1 MAFEDTPDSPAYIS
15 ADASGIYVILAALM
29 SRRIETGSPVPEIF
43 LEGGPASAVFLGGPR
58 SRDVGERGF
67 VGIDAPPRDGYIDRL
82 LKYIPAEIVALYL
95 GVTNVIPPPLK
106 VHRTAVWVVSVIS
119 ALCVP
124 LYMYLSTRKANQPT
138 LWSQILIS
146 SIAFP
151 LWVFAI
157 GGPFAL
163 QPWYDNYRW
172 IAAVTICFATFLF
185 GLYAPAPA
193 SLTPTV
199 APLVE

>member
-1 MAFEDTPDSPAYIS
+1 
-15 ADASGIYVILAALM
+15 M
-29 SRRIETGSPVPEIF
+29 SRRIETGPSPSEIF
-43 LEGGPASAVFLGGPR
+43 LEGGPTSAVFLAGPR
-58 SRDVGERGF
+58 SRDLAERGIP
-67 VGIDAPPRDGYIDRL
+67 VIGMAPRDGYIDRL

-106 VHRTAVWVVSVIS
+106 AHRAALWVVSVIS

-124 LYMYLSTRKANQPT
+124 LYMYLSTHKPNQPA
-138 LWSQILIS
+138 LWSQIVIS

-163 QPWYDNYRW
+163 HPWYDNYRW

-193 SLTPTV
+193 SLTPS
-199 APLVE
+199 AAHPGE